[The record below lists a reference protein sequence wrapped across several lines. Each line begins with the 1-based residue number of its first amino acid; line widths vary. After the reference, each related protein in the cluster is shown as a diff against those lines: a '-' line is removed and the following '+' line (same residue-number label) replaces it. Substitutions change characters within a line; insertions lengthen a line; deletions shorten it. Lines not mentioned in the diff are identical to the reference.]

1 MPKGSVRNPG
11 TKKTAKE
18 RQYTSAYNAS
28 NLSDNSGAS
37 KKRMTEAYAFLEK
50 SRATRDA
57 RKANLKTMKK
67 PGAGRVALMPIKK
80 TIRPAT
86 SAKKGK

>member
-11 TKKTAKE
+11 TDETSVGRTWRRARNRGSKHDKE
-18 RQYTSAYNAS
+18 IS
-28 NLSDNSGAS
+28 
-37 KKRMTEAYAFLEK
+37 EAYAWMNKRIAEK
-50 SRATRDA
+50 DA
-57 RKANLKTMKK
+57 RKASLKTMKK
-67 PGAGRVALMPIKK
+67 PGAGRVALTPIKK

>member
-11 TKKTAKE
+11 TDE
-18 RQYTSAYNAS
+18 TSVGRTWRRARNRGS
-28 NLSDNSGAS
+28 MQS
-37 KKRMTEAYAFLEK
+37 KRIDEAYASMNK
-50 SRATRDA
+50 RIDAKDA
-57 RKANLKTMKK
+57 RKANMKTMKK
-67 PGAGRVALMPIKK
+67 PGAGRVALTPIKK

>member
-11 TKKTAKE
+11 TDE
-18 RQYTSAYNAS
+18 TSVGRTWRRARNRGS
-28 NLSDNSGAS
+28 MQS
-37 KKRMTEAYAFLEK
+37 KRIDEAYASMNKRIDEK
-50 SRATRDA
+50 DA

-67 PGAGRVALMPIKK
+67 PGAGRVALTPIKK

>member
-11 TKKTAKE
+11 TDE
-18 RQYTSAYNAS
+18 TSVGRTWRRARNRGS
-28 NLSDNSGAS
+28 MQS
-37 KKRMTEAYAFLEK
+37 KRIDEAYASMNKRIDEK
-50 SRATRDA
+50 DA
-57 RKANLKTMKK
+57 RKASMKTMKK
-67 PGAGRVALMPIKK
+67 PGAGRVALTPIKK

>member
-11 TKKTAKE
+11 TDE
-18 RQYTSAYNAS
+18 TSVGRTWRRARNRGS
-28 NLSDNSGAS
+28 MQS
-37 KKRMTEAYAFLEK
+37 KRIDEAYASMNKRIDEK
-50 SRATRDA
+50 DA
-57 RKANLKTMKK
+57 RKASMKIMKK
-67 PGAGRVALMPIKK
+67 PGAGRVALTPIKK

>member
-1 MPKGSVRNPG
+1 MPKGSIRNPG

-18 RQYTSAYNAS
+18 RQYTSAYNAA
-28 NLSDNSGAS
+28 NLDTRSGAS
-37 KKRMTEAYAFLEK
+37 RKRMSEAYASMNKRIDEK
-50 SRATRDA
+50 NA
-57 RKANLKTMKK
+57 RKASLKAMKK
-67 PGAGRVALMPIKK
+67 PGAGRVALTPIKK